1 MNSNIQSFLGSSG
14 VNIPF
19 PTASLDKAWD
29 TFFDTPQF
37 SRLKGLSYEI
47 KSDSGSVIAEVEVP
61 GVDPN
66 DVNVRVEGR
75 ALHVETPR
83 GNAYF
88 TVGSRVDQENVTA
101 TLKHGLLIIRIPK
114 REARKIDVA
123 VNVEE

>member
-1 MNSNIQSFLGSSG
+1 MNSNIQSFLGSNG

-19 PTASLDKAWD
+19 PTSSLDKAWD

-37 SRLKGLSYEI
+37 SRPKGLSYEI

-61 GVDPN
+61 GVAPN